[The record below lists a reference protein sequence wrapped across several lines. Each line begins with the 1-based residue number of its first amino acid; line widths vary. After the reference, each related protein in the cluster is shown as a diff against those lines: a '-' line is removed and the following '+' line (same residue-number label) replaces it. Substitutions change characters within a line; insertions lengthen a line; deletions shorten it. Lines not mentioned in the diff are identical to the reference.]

1 MYKTRQK
8 RLENK
13 DYNLVA
19 PITGF
24 DAISPIMA
32 ESPKGAIILENWFP
46 QPDCLISRQGYVDH
60 STGFADPVRR
70 MHVHAATNGGES
82 LWATTDAG
90 IYDATVAGPIG
101 ATVMALTNGYT
112 ISTVIAT
119 GAGNYLMLVNGTDT
133 LKQYDGTTWSSVAT
147 FGGTATSVYSYIE
160 TYRQRLFLVKKNSLE
175 IEYLAPNA
183 IAGAATNYPLGAI
196 FRQGGFIVAVG
207 TWTVDGGT
215 GPEDQLAVV
224 TNKGE
229 VAVFSGSDPS
239 TWDFR
244 GVYFVGRPL
253 DDMCLYKYGGDLLF
267 LTENGVYPLSSVLQS
282 SVVDRAQSVT
292 NRIRPVFSAAAAS
305 FANNRGWQ
313 IISNPLIPF
322 ILINI
327 PSTPVVKQAIMH
339 SQTGAWT
346 MYSGWNAN
354 CFARMGSELYF
365 GGAESV
371 ARVNGVSDN
380 GGNITCTMLQN
391 NSRFGYPRDKM
402 VTHIKPY
409 FTANGGYRYNLG
421 IAPNF
426 VEYAE
431 TTEIIPIEDGT
442 AAIWGSGL
450 WGTAEWTGTT
460 AIIEDWQAVPDIF
473 SQWKALYCQVVTNDG
488 IVKYLGSEIRHIPG
502 GDY

>member
-1 MYKTRQK
+1 MFKQRSPSPSN
-8 RLENK
+8 R

-19 PITGF
+19 PINGF
-24 DAISPIMA
+24 DAVSPIMA
-32 ESPKGAIILENWFP
+32 ESSKGAVILENWFP
-46 QPDCLISRQGYVDH
+46 QPDCLISRQGFVQH
-60 STGFADPVRR
+60 STGFPDPIRR

-90 IYDATVAGPIG
+90 IYDATNPGVVG
-101 ATVMALTNGYT
+101 AAAIALTDGYT
-112 ISTVIAT
+112 IGTVIAT
-119 GAGNYLMLVNGTDT
+119 GAGNYLMLVNGVDT
-133 LKQYDGTTWSSVAT
+133 LKRYDGTTWTSVAV
-147 FGGTATSVYSYIE
+147 FGAVATSDYSYIE

-175 IEYLAPNA
+175 IEYLAPNS

-196 FRQGGFIVAVG
+196 FRQGGYIVAVG

-229 VAVFSGSDPS
+229 VAVFSGSDPA

-253 DDMCLYKYGGDLLF
+253 GDQCLYKYGGDLLF

-305 FANNRGWQ
+305 FANNEGWQ

-322 ILINI
+322 VLINI
-327 PSTPVVKQAIMH
+327 PSTPVKKQAVMH
-339 SQTGAWT
+339 SQSGAWT
-346 MYSGWNAN
+346 LFSGWDAT
-354 CFARMGSELYF
+354 CFARLGSELYF
-365 GGAESV
+365 GTETYV
-371 ARVNGVSDN
+371 ARINGVSDN
-380 GGNITCTMLQN
+380 GANITCTMLQN
-391 NSRFGYPRDKM
+391 NSRFGHPRNKM
-402 VTHIKPY
+402 VTHVKPY
-409 FTANGGYRYNLG
+409 FTSNGGYYYNMG
-421 IAPNF
+421 IAANF
-426 VEYAE
+426 REYAE
-431 TTEIIPIEDGT
+431 TTQIVPIESGT

-460 AIIEDWQAVPDIF
+460 DIIEDWQAIPDIF
-473 SQWKALYCQVVTNDG
+473 SQWKGLYVQVVTNDG
-488 IVKYLGSEIRHIPG
+488 IVKYLGSEIRYVPG